1 LERRKLKKYFYLIFA
16 GALVGISLVLY
27 FSFAPSHSRFT
38 GFDLSGIIGGGY
50 RGNSPQIPSSS
61 PGQPPSYLPRPGAPL
76 IALVIDDNGYSL
88 EQSRAFISLP
98 FPLTLS
104 VLPSLE
110 YSRKVAQEALKGGK
124 EVILHCPMES
134 YQGNEWLGPGAVL
147 TSMSDEEIRAQIE
160 ADLYD
165 VPGASGVN
173 NHMGTKAT
181 EDSRVMRALLS
192 YLQDRKL
199 FFLDSRVTSA
209 SKAEEVG
216 MELGTLVLK
225 NDLSLDHE
233 PDPKAIREKMKRL
246 KEIARHKGMAIGIA
260 HVYTRNLL
268 PLIQEGIASWEEE
281 GFKLVRLSEVIPYL
295 QSPSGGSP

>member
-1 LERRKLKKYFYLIFA
+1 MERGKLKKYFYLIFA
-16 GALVGISLVLY
+16 GTLVGISLVLY
-27 FSFAPSHSRFT
+27 FSFAPSRSRFA

-134 YQGNEWLGPGAVL
+134 YRGNKWLGPGAVL
-147 TSMSDEEIRAQIE
+147 TSMSEEEIRAQVE

-192 YLQDRKL
+192 YLQDRNL

-209 SKAEEVG
+209 SKAGEVG
-216 MELGTLVLK
+216 MELGVPVLQC
-225 NDLSLDHE
+225 DLSVDHT
-233 PDPKAIREKMKRL
+233 PDPAAITLRLSRL
-246 KEIARHKGMAIGIA
+246 KEIARKKNYAIGIA
-260 HVYTRNLL
+260 HVYT
-268 PLIQEGIASWEEE
+268 PGLIELIEEAALQWQAE
-281 GFKLVRLSEVIPYL
+281 GFELVTLSQLLTYL
-295 QSPSGGSP
+295 YPELSP